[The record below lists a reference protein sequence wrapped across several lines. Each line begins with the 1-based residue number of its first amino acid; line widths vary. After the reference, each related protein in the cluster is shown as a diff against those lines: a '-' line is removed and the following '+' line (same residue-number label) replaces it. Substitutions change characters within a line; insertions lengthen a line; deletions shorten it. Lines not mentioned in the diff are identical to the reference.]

1 MSKRQKIVFSSNNQL
16 AHVWAQQTQ
25 SNGRTGNMFFES
37 NTIYSYGYHY
47 KIARIVTVRGKSM
60 CFINAN
66 GYSNTTS
73 RHTGDVVNA
82 VSGLMP
88 WFYVP
93 GMALDCSPLK
103 MVNAAV
109 KRLKTSID
117 NEIKHALKKIK
128 IVNVT
133 YAFNNFKNRINDD
146 VKAIHRLTGKTTFKV
161 NKADIDAVKEH
172 YKRRAARY
180 AELNSPEMI
189 AKREATAIKRKEVK
203 QAKEI
208 KEFREGKRHSVQ
220 GMSHELLRKNSEEVV
235 TSRGARVSLVFAQR
249 AYNIIKKR
257 GVKALLNKHIGH
269 FTVNKIEHVQGD
281 TVLHI
286 GCHRIKMSEIKN
298 VMEAK

>member
-1 MSKRQKIVFSSNNQL
+1 MSKRQKIVFSSNSQL
-16 AHVWAQQTQ
+16 AHVWAQQSQ
-25 SNGRTGNMFFES
+25 SSGRANNMYFEGD
-37 NTIYSYGYHY
+37 TIYSYGYHY
-47 KIARIVTVRGKSM
+47 KIARIVTVRGKPM

-73 RHTGDVVNA
+73 RHTNDVVSA

-88 WFYVP
+88 YFYVP
-93 GMALDCSPLK
+93 GTALDSSPSE
-103 MVNAAV
+103 MVSAAV

-117 NEIKHALKKIK
+117 DRIKRALKQLKV
-128 IVNVT
+128 VNVT
-133 YAFNNFKNRINDD
+133 YEFNTFKDWINDD

-172 YKRRAARY
+172 YKRRAVRY

-189 AKREATAIKRKEVK
+189 AKREAAAIKRKEAK
-203 QAKEI
+203 QVKEI
-208 KEFREGKRHSVQ
+208 KEFREGKKHSVQ
-220 GMSHELLRKNSEEVV
+220 GLSYELLRKNSEEVV
-235 TSRGARVSLVFAQR
+235 TSRGAKVSLVFAQR
-249 AYNIIKKR
+249 AYNIIQKR

-269 FTVNKIEHVQGD
+269 FTLNKIERIKGD

-298 VMEAK
+298 VMETK